1 MDAAMNEQAIPQA
14 MIREIVARVKCVVCS
29 HHFRA
34 SDLQVLGRRGNAW
47 AMRVHCPMCHT
58 QALLFAVLTE
68 HVAQTLY
75 SDLTPDEW
83 ERFNDRPPIST
94 DDVIAFHTY
103 IRAYDGDFSEILD
116 EPLPPE

>member
-1 MDAAMNEQAIPQA
+1 MNDQAIPQE
-14 MIREIVARVKCVVCS
+14 MIRQIVARVKCVVCH

-34 SDLQVLGRRGNAW
+34 NDIQIVGRRGNTW
-47 AMRVHCPMCHT
+47 AMRVACPTCRT

-68 HVAQTLY
+68 RAAQTIY

-83 ERFNDRPPIST
+83 ERFKDRPPISA
-94 DDVIAFHTY
+94 DDLIAFHEY
-103 IRAYDGDFSEILD
+103 MRAYDGDFSEILD